1 MVAVIVTQRRL
12 SSQLLEGT
20 GGQMKWLRMFGVAVF
35 VALVTA
41 VFILGV
47 GATIMLISKKAGF

>member
-1 MVAVIVTQRRL
+1 
-12 SSQLLEGT
+12 
-20 GGQMKWLRMFGVAVF
+20 MKWLRMFGVAVF